1 MQRKLTADELLHAQ
15 IARTH
20 IQQMYTASGLPDDGH
35 WFGQYLLLS
44 HMIDNG
50 TTDGKPYIEPQ
61 PEIVDGYRRA
71 TQDDVKRRDLEFWS
85 DIKQRW
91 MVRAEG
97 AVPLFSEY
105 HYRVPIDRIPTD
117 EDAKQRPTVMVRHR
131 GEQLWRTMPLAA
143 VVKSDRPFIT
153 LQGTVIWRFQESRFP
168 YPGELD

>member
-20 IQQMYTASGLPDDGH
+20 IQQMYTASGLPDGGH
-35 WFGQYLLLS
+35 WFGQHLLLS

-50 TTDGKPYIEPQ
+50 TTDGKPYVEPQ
-61 PEIVDGYRRA
+61 PEIGDGYRVA
-71 TQDDVKRRDLEFWS
+71 TESDASRLDLQVWHDTKWKTTS
-85 DIKQRW
+85 PGIC
-91 MVRAEG
+91 EG
-97 AVPLFSEY
+97 FT
-105 HYRVPIDRIPTD
+105 YRVPVDRIPTD
-117 EDAKQRPTVMVRHR
+117 EDAKQRPIVMVRHR
-131 GEQLWRTMPLAA
+131 GEQLWRTMPLVA